1 MANMNAMTRNQSDP
15 GIRRKLR
22 LSVLWGPWVALS
34 MPKPLSVHPGKGLP
48 AENHLGF
55 ASMAFRHSFG
65 AAAIEIAITITTIL
79 GAQMRRT
86 AAINRL
92 GLTTTIQPTDPAIAP
107 TIKEATWLR
116 TCFRFGGILGLVR
129 MPKPVSLHFGKALL
143 KTVPADGLKSSFL
156 NSAGRM
162 LRLSFLTTF

>member
-1 MANMNAMTRNQSDP
+1 MRTPATIYPTDIVRGPRIRMANMNAMTRNQSDP

-22 LSVLWGPWVALS
+22 LSVLSGRWVALS

-48 AENHLGF
+48 AENHFGL

-86 AAINRL
+86 VAINRL

-107 TIKEATWLR
+107 TIKE
-116 TCFRFGGILGLVR
+116 
-129 MPKPVSLHFGKALL
+129 
-143 KTVPADGLKSSFL
+143 
-156 NSAGRM
+156 
-162 LRLSFLTTF
+162 TT